1 LQSTAEKIKSF
12 FGDTVNQIAGQTQFV
27 QRQSKLD
34 GLEFLQIVVFGF
46 IENPKGSL
54 NHLAQVSLDLGL
66 EITPQ
71 GIDERVKLPGAL
83 RRGFLREEASA
94 SFARA
99 GAAAPKSPALRQSK
113 GLHLIP
119 TASGGVFWLFPI
131 NEHSVIFLKEM
142 FSQAMGT
149 FKNDQ
154 PLPLEVLQQFRAIS
168 ILDSSVKSLPDNMEE
183 EYPGCGGDGPQAS
196 MNVPSTILTV
206 VQVVLLYRVRWQI
219 EMVFKLWKSYCGLRR
234 IAGVRRERVL
244 TELYAK
250 MIGIVLTHFLIAPLR
265 MPKGAGVNREISPV
279 QVRQI
284 LRRFACQ
291 TNQALTN
298 LDALVSVLE
307 KTVLHIARFGF
318 KQKREKNP
326 NACHALDLV
335 VTYLDPALL
344 VSQSEKVLA

>member
-1 LQSTAEKIKSF
+1 MQSTAEKIKPF

-71 GIDERVKLPGAL
+71 GIDER
-83 RRGFLREEASA
+83 
-94 SFARA
+94 
-99 GAAAPKSPALRQSK
+99 
-113 GLHLIP
+113 
-119 TASGGVFWLFPI
+119 I

-206 VQVVLLYRVRWQI
+206 VQVVLLYRMRWQI

-250 MIGIVLTHFLIAPLR
+250 MIDIVLTHFLIAPLR

>member
-1 LQSTAEKIKSF
+1 MQSTAEKIKPF

-71 GIDERVKLPGAL
+71 GIDER
-83 RRGFLREEASA
+83 
-94 SFARA
+94 
-99 GAAAPKSPALRQSK
+99 
-113 GLHLIP
+113 
-119 TASGGVFWLFPI
+119 I

-206 VQVVLLYRVRWQI
+206 VQVVLLYRMRWQI